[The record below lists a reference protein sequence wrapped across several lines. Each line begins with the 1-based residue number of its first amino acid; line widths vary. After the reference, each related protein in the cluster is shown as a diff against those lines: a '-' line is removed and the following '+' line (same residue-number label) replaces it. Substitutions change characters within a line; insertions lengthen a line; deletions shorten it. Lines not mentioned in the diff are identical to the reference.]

1 MRSLLCSLCVIAIL
15 ATVTPAFAQ
24 EIEGELFFWASSV
37 ECETPGAK
45 PAFNF
50 DGEMVCGCVKDGSFT
65 GPCYDLGYKV
75 KEMPPAQ
82 AIKIAAEM
90 SGTSALPIAAD
101 QCQTIP
107 QQFLDSALYYCNVS
121 GQTWLTDWDAK

>member
-1 MRSLLCSLCVIAIL
+1 MRGLLCSLCVIAIL
-15 ATVTPAFAQ
+15 ATATPAFAQ

-75 KEMPPAQ
+75 KEMPQEQLWGLVPVPFR
-82 AIKIAAEM
+82 
-90 SGTSALPIAAD
+90 ALP
-101 QCQTIP
+101 QHRVLLKP
-107 QQFLDSALYYCNVS
+107 PRVPLKPPRVPLGLVQQEEQPLARFP
-121 GQTWLTDWDAK
+121 